1 MPDEMFKKKADGA
14 LQHLSARAV
23 TSTDD
28 EAAKARRKW
37 IKAGIIGL
45 PVILTLKSKPAWAD
59 DTGYPSGGS

>member
-1 MPDEMFKKKADGA
+1 MPDKMLRKKVDGS
-14 LQHLSARAV
+14 LQNVSARAV

-45 PVILTLKSKPAWAD
+45 PVILTLKSKPAWAQD
-59 DTGYPSGGS
+59 AGYPSGGS